1 MYLIHCTFTYTY
13 CVQVL
18 KYYLIWECPDVFC
31 AGGVGL
37 ERCDLCGWLCGVWGS
52 LANCCVV
59 LMRSSVLCG
68 AAHDVCSLLAGRQVH
83 VQGWS
88 NFSCFARQMPPHTQE
103 RGAST
108 HNLICGLIPF
118 SKCYTLFVTK
128 IGSHRTSID

>member
-1 MYLIHCTFTYTY
+1 MHCTFTYTY

-59 LMRSSVLCG
+59 LMRSVLYG
-68 AAHDVCSLLAGRQVH
+68 AAHEVRSLLAGRQVCPRTDH
-83 VQGWS
+83 P
-88 NFSCFARQMPPHTQE
+88 FSRFNRQMPPHTQE
-103 RGAST
+103 RGAK
-108 HNLICGLIPF
+108 HIPD
-118 SKCYTLFVTK
+118 YQNTV
-128 IGSHRTSID
+128 